1 MVAESYA
8 IRSAATTAQAL
19 LFACMDCKGIGPVHD
34 VSAAQWSFLLR
45 HSALTG
51 LADLK
56 GHKVA
61 LAAAVLTDI
70 VYVAVPAYLQYSN
83 EPCPTRVEE
92 PL

>member
-1 MVAESYA
+1 MVAEPYA

-34 VSAAQWSFLLR
+34 VSATHWGFLLQ

-56 GHKVA
+56 GHKVT
-61 LAAAVLTDI
+61 LAAAALTDT
-70 VYVAVPAYLQYSN
+70 VHVAIHAYFAIFQ
-83 EPCPTRVEE
+83 
-92 PL
+92 